1 MAQNT
6 ATRITRLGNAGIPV
20 SDQDRSVEFF
30 VEKLGFEKRR
40 DIPFGAGDRWVEV
53 APAGA
58 DTTLSLLPPGHG
70 LAVGV
75 DTRIRFLTKD
85 AAADHLE
92 LRARGVDVDPEIMRF
107 GGPVPPMFGFRDPD
121 GNTYY
126 IVESA

>member
-1 MAQNT
+1 M
-6 ATRITRLGNAGIPV
+6 I
-20 SDQDRSVEFF
+20 EFF
-30 VEKLGFEKRR
+30 VEKLGFVNGR
-40 DIPFGAGDRWVEV
+40 DIPFGAGDRWVDV

-85 AAADHLE
+85 AAADHAE